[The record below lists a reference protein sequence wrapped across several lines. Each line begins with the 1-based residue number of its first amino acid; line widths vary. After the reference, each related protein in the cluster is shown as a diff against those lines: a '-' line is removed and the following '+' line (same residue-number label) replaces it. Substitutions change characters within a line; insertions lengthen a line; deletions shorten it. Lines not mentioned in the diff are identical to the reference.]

1 MDLAAMD
8 FGSPGD
14 EVWSLGTNS
23 LELRLKC
30 PNGLLPVGP
39 EGLLH
44 THFMEWE
51 DTPPVGGHLSPVLR
65 AAPGPSIE
73 DGLKVMEVGLIQENL
88 EVNSSKTA
96 SYDPSTCQ
104 RDQLWIKVV
113 FIFSKLSSHLW

>member
-1 MDLAAMD
+1 MWKNILPQMDLAAMD

-73 DGLKVMEVGLIQENL
+73 DGLKVMEGGLIQENL

-104 RDQLWIKVV
+104 
-113 FIFSKLSSHLW
+113 